1 MTTTSSNTSGAV
13 GTTAL
18 GSARLWAIA
27 LCWVAVA
34 LDGFDLVVIGA
45 VIPTLSKS
53 GDLGFTDGSLTTAST
68 IGLVGVGIGAVL
80 IGPVTDRFGRRRSV
94 IACVTW
100 FSLLTVAVAFA
111 DSVATFTTLRFLAGL
126 GLGAILPTAL
136 AYMSENARPGRHGTA
151 VTRVMTGYHVGAV
164 LTALLALWLI
174 DAVSWR
180 AMFVVG
186 GVAGLL
192 VVPLLWAR
200 LPESEAYLRS
210 VEGRDQNA
218 TEVAARTSQ
227 VLRGRYLPVSVAIC
241 VASFMGLLL
250 VYGLNTWLPKI
261 MGEAGYSIKAGTGLL
276 LVLNVGA
283 VIGLLIA
290 GQLSDARG
298 NKPTVLLW
306 FGLAAVFLALLSIKL
321 HSTSL
326 VYAAVLLA
334 GVFVF
339 SSQVLVYAFV
349 GHLYPPEVRGT
360 ALGMSAG
367 VGRVGAIVG
376 PSLGG
381 ALVTAGVAYPWG
393 FYAFAVAAV
402 LALLALAT
410 VPAHVHNVAPSPA
423 DA

>member
-1 MTTTSSNTSGAV
+1 MSSTTSRTSPSGSTS
-13 GTTAL
+13 TT
-18 GSARLWAIA
+18 GDTARLWALA
-27 LCWVAVA
+27 LCWVTVA

-53 GDLGFTDGSLTTAST
+53 GDLGFTDASLTTAST

-80 IGPVTDRFGRRRSV
+80 IGPLTDRFGRRRTL

-100 FSLLTVAVAFA
+100 FSLLTLAVAFA
-111 DSVATFTTLRFLAGL
+111 GSVASFTALRFLAGL
-126 GLGAILPTAL
+126 GLGAVLPTAL
-136 AYMSENARPGRHGTA
+136 AYMSEDARPGRNGTA

-174 DAVSWR
+174 DAQGWQV
-180 AMFVVG
+180 MFVVG
-186 GVAGLL
+186 GIAGLL
-192 VVPLLWAR
+192 TVPVMWAK
-200 LPESEAYLRS
+200 LPESRAYLAS
-210 VEGRDQNA
+210 VADRDQDA
-218 TEVAARTSQ
+218 GEVAVRTSAI
-227 VLRGRYLPVSVAIC
+227 LRGRYLPVSIAIC

-276 LVLNVGA
+276 LILNIGA
-283 VIGLLIA
+283 VLGLLIA
-290 GQLSDARG
+290 GRLSDARG

-306 FGLAAVFLALLSIKL
+306 FGLAAVFLALISIKM
-321 HSTSL
+321 HSELL
-326 VYAAVLLA
+326 VHAAVLA
-334 GVFVF
+334 CGVFVF

-381 ALVTAGVAYPWG
+381 ALVTAGISYPWG

-402 LALLALAT
+402 LAVLALAT
-410 VPAHVHNVAPSPA
+410 VPADLAGEGSRS
-423 DA
+423 